1 MSTIEKASEI
11 AEKAHIAVDT
21 NELWLKACFV
31 DRGPTKHRSRMRPAP
46 QGRAFRERRH
56 FCHITIL
63 VSSDKQDGEAKVAGK
78 LGAKTTP
85 AVSKRAKRG
94 GAAAAPRARRTGP
107 KTEAESGEKKVA
119 APKKEA
125 KGEKKAAA
133 KPGKAA
139 GRKKTEE

>member
-31 DRGPTKHRSRMRPAP
+31 DRGPTKNRSRMRPAP

-56 FCHITIL
+56 FCHVTVL
-63 VSSDKQDGEAKVAGK
+63 VSSDKQDGDAKTAGK
-78 LGAKTTP
+78 PGTATP

-94 GAAAAPRARRTGP
+94 GAAAAPRAR
-107 KTEAESGEKKVA
+107 KTASKAGVSAE
-119 APKKEA
+119 
-125 KGEKKAAA
+125 
-133 KPGKAA
+133 
-139 GRKKTEE
+139 